1 MRLQKRWKPK
11 HLLPCHTNSSTL
23 FFRYATLRILTTSL
37 ENVTSPTTTPPR
49 RGRPRNEE
57 LDRIVIRAA
66 AEILRDRG
74 FDAMAIEEVAAR
86 SGVAKTTIY
95 RRWATKGALAL
106 DAFIVEFLSQ
116 QPAVDTGSL
125 EGDLLESLTYWARAV
140 VDTPTGRT
148 LVRLVAEAQLD
159 ELLARTWTER
169 VMAPLRDQHRSMVE
183 RAITRGEIP
192 EGSDVEAVMDMT
204 YGAAYHRLL
213 QGHLA
218 LSPPFIAL
226 VARTVAA
233 GAKAGA
239 AVPGLVETATRC

>member
-1 MRLQKRWKPK
+1 MTQ
-11 HLLPCHTNSSTL
+11 S
-23 FFRYATLRILTTSL
+23 I
-37 ENVTSPTTTPPR
+37 TTPPR

-57 LDRIVIRAA
+57 LDRVVLRAA
-66 AEILRDRG
+66 AEILADRG
-74 FDAMAIEEVAAR
+74 FDAMTIEEVAAR

-116 QPAVDTGSL
+116 QPTVDTGSL
-125 EGDLLESLTYWARAV
+125 ESDLLEALTYWARAV
-140 VDTPTGRT
+140 VDTPMGRT

-159 ELLARTWTER
+159 EQLANAWTER

-183 RAITRGEIP
+183 RAINRGEIP

-218 LSPPFIAL
+218 ITHPFIAL
-226 VARTVAA
+226 VARTVTA

-239 AVPGLVETATRC
+239 AVPGPLETEIPC

>member
-1 MRLQKRWKPK
+1 
-11 HLLPCHTNSSTL
+11 
-23 FFRYATLRILTTSL
+23 
-37 ENVTSPTTTPPR
+37 VTSPTTTPPR

-57 LDRIVIRAA
+57 LDRVVVQAA
-66 AEILRDRG
+66 AKILADRG
-74 FDAMAIEEVAAR
+74 FDAMTIEDVAAR

-106 DAFIVEFLSQ
+106 DAFIIEFLSL
-116 QPAVDTGSL
+116 QPTVDTGAL
-125 EGDLLESLTYWARAV
+125 ESDLLEALTFWTRAV
-140 VDTPTGRT
+140 VDTPMGRT

-159 ELLARTWTER
+159 EQLAHAWTDR

-192 EGSDVEAVMDMT
+192 GGSDVEAVMDMT
-204 YGAAYHRLL
+204 YGAVYHRLL

-218 LSPPFIAL
+218 INPPFIAL
-226 VARTVAA
+226 VARTVTA

-239 AVPGLVETATRC
+239 AVPSPLESGTSC